1 MPMVERTR
9 RVAAPA
15 ALASFVAIGAVQG
28 GPSVVRLAG
37 AAAVVVVLAVVA
49 RRELSGW
56 RLVGGL
62 AVVAAVLFALC
73 HQQASNLGWF
83 GACVIA
89 GWAAYTAPGLPA
101 VVAGVGLVAGFVVE
115 WSMMTGDGGWGAWIS
130 GTLLATVSCG
140 FARRQH
146 MLVEQLSEAQAGLVE
161 RTRAEERNRIAA
173 EMHDVIGHA
182 MTVSLLH
189 VSSARLALDEDPDEA
204 RAALAEAE
212 RLARQSLDEVR
223 GVVGLMRGAGRPVG
237 VPLPRGTDVI
247 DLVDSFR
254 RAGTRV
260 DLDVSG
266 GLDALGAT
274 HGLAVYRVVQE
285 SLTNAARH
293 GDGTPVSVRVDV
305 GGDRTTVTIDSG
317 GSSGSGAAA
326 GGAGLIVMSE
336 RVQALGGKLLAGP
349 RPGGWRVEAVLPL

>member
-1 MPMVERTR
+1 MFERAT
-9 RVAAPA
+9 RVAAPV
-15 ALASFVAIGAVQG
+15 ALALFVVIGAV
-28 GPSVVRLAG
+28 PDRSTVVRV
-37 AAAVVVVLAVVA
+37 AVAPAIIVVLAVIA
-49 RRELSGW
+49 WRDLTGW

-62 AVVAAVLFALC
+62 AVVAAGLFAIC
-73 HQQASNLGWF
+73 HQNTSNLGWF
-83 GACVIA
+83 GICVIA
-89 GWAAYTAPGLPA
+89 GWVAFEAPVAPA
-101 VVAGVGLVAGFVVE
+101 VVTGAVLVTGFVIE
-115 WSMMTGDGGWGAWIS
+115 WSMLTDDAGWGAWIS
-130 GTLLATVSCG
+130 GTAFTTMSCT
-140 FARRQH
+140 FARRQR
-146 MLVEQLSEAQAGLVE
+146 MLVEQLREAQAGLAE
-161 RTRAEERNRIAA
+161 RARAEERNRIAA

-223 GVVGLMRGAGRPVG
+223 GVVGLMRGAGPRAV
-237 VPLPRGTDVI
+237 VPLPRGTDVA

-254 RAGTRV
+254 RAGTHV
-260 DLDVSG
+260 ELDVRG

-293 GDGTPVSVRVDV
+293 GDGTPVSVRVDI
-305 GGDRTTVTIDSG
+305 GGDRTTVTVDSG
-317 GSSGSGAAA
+317 RSSASVAAA

-336 RVQALGGKLLAGP
+336 RVQALGGELLAGP
-349 RPGGWRVEAVLPL
+349 RPGGWRVEAVLPS

>member
-1 MPMVERTR
+1 MFERTV

-15 ALASFVAIGAVQG
+15 ALALFVVIGVAHG
-28 GPSVVRLAG
+28 RPSVMRVAT
-37 AAAVVVVLAVVA
+37 AAAIIVVLVVIA
-49 RRELSGW
+49 WHDLAGW
-56 RLVGGL
+56 RLVGSC
-62 AVVAAVLFALC
+62 AVVAAGLFAIC
-73 HQQASNLGWF
+73 HQSPSSLGWF

-89 GWAAYTAPGLPA
+89 GWAAFKAPGPPA
-101 VVAGVGLVAGFVVE
+101 VVTGAVLVTGFVVE
-115 WSMMTGDGGWGAWIS
+115 WSMMTEDGGWGAWIS
-130 GTLLATVSCG
+130 GTALATVGCT
-140 FARRQH
+140 FARRQRT
-146 MLVEQLSEAQAGLVE
+146 LVEQLSAAQAGLVE

-189 VSSARLALDEDPDEA
+189 VSSARLALDEDLDEA

-223 GVVGLMRGAGRPVG
+223 GVVGLMRGAGPRAV
-237 VPLPRGTDVI
+237 VPLPRGTDVTE
-247 DLVDSFR
+247 LVDSFR

-260 DLDVSG
+260 ELNVHG
-266 GLDALGAT
+266 GLDALSAT

-293 GDGTPVSVRVDV
+293 GDGTPVSVRVDT

-317 GSSGSGAAA
+317 RSSAAVAAA

-336 RVQALGGKLLAGP
+336 RVQALGGNLVAGP
-349 RPGGWRVEAVLPL
+349 RPGGWRVAAVLPS

>member
-1 MPMVERTR
+1 MFERAM

-15 ALASFVAIGAVQG
+15 ALASFVVIGAVQG
-28 GPSVVRLAG
+28 GPSVVRVTV
-37 AAAVVVVLAVVA
+37 AAAMIALLAVIA
-49 RRELSGW
+49 WIDPTGW
-56 RLVGGL
+56 RLVGGC
-62 AVVAAVLFALC
+62 AVVAVGLFVIC
-73 HQQASNLGWF
+73 HQQASSLGWF
-83 GACVIA
+83 GAVVIA
-89 GWAAYTAPGLPA
+89 AWTAYRAPGLPA
-101 VVAGVGLVAGFVVE
+101 AVTGAALVAGFAVE
-115 WSMMTGDGGWGAWIS
+115 WSMLTEDGGWGAWIS
-130 GTLLATVSCG
+130 GTVLATVGCT
-140 FARRQH
+140 FARRQRV
-146 MLVEQLSEAQAGLVE
+146 LVEQLSEAQAGLVE

-223 GVVGLMRGAGRPVG
+223 GVVGLMRGAGPREV
-237 VPLPRGTDVI
+237 VPLPGGTDVT

-260 DLDVSG
+260 QLHVSG

-317 GSSGSGAAA
+317 RSSGSGAAT
-326 GGAGLIVMSE
+326 GGAGLIVMNE

>member
-1 MPMVERTR
+1 MFERATR
-9 RVAAPA
+9 AAAPA
-15 ALASFVAIGAVQG
+15 ALALFVLIGAVQG
-28 GPSVVRLAG
+28 RPTAVRVAI
-37 AAAVVVVLAVVA
+37 AAAIIVLLVVIAWRDLT
-49 RRELSGW
+49 GW

-62 AVVAAVLFALC
+62 AVVAAGLFAIC
-73 HQQASNLGWF
+73 HQIPSNLGWF
-83 GACVIA
+83 GICVIA
-89 GWAAYTAPGLPA
+89 GWAAFEAPVGPA
-101 VVAGVGLVAGFVVE
+101 VVTGALLVTGFVVE
-115 WSMMTGDGGWGAWIS
+115 WSMLSDGGWGAWIS
-130 GTLLATVSCG
+130 GTALTTVSCT
-140 FARRQH
+140 FARRQRT
-146 MLVEQLSEAQAGLVE
+146 LVAQLREAQAGLAE
-161 RTRAEERNRIAA
+161 RARAEERNRIAA

-223 GVVGLMRGAGRPVG
+223 GVVGLMRGAGPRAV
-237 VPLPRGTDVI
+237 VPLPRGTDVT

-260 DLDVSG
+260 ELDVRG

-274 HGLAVYRVVQE
+274 RGLAVYRVVQE

-293 GDGTPVSVRVDV
+293 GDGTPVSIRVDI
-305 GGDRTTVTIDSG
+305 GGDRTTVTVDSG
-317 GSSGSGAAA
+317 RSSASVAAA

-349 RPGGWRVEAVLPL
+349 RPGGWRVEAVLPS